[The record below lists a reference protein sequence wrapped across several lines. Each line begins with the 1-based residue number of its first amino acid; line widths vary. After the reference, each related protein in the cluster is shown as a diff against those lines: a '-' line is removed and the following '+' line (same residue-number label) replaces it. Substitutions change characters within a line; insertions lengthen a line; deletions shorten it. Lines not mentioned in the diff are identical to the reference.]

1 MDWLFRRHFWIVHVV
16 CLTLCAFVVAKT
28 INTVVGAELQES
40 FVVHPKLERPVFDEG
55 KMERRDFDWASDRNI
70 FQAQRES
77 IVEIDVKN
85 LSKGS
90 RAGRWQ
96 DAVLSDLNVQ
106 LIGTAV
112 FSDPKSSIATIIDP
126 AARADNAIS
135 YSISSCLHPA
145 DAVPEAFAVGPM
157 ASLMRPIKLPCN
169 RLPSGAIVVRIEVTR
184 VYLFNENSSQY
195 EYIEMIDGESPRK
208 STPPLMSKSTYSP
221 VSGAAKLG
229 TKIKQVG
236 PNSFQIARDE
246 FDGALSNLS
255 VISTQARMVPV
266 IDDATG
272 KTQGFR
278 IFQIQP
284 GSVFTGLGL
293 KDGDVIRSINDYQLD
308 SPDKALE
315 LYSKLKNTSGFN
327 IDIDRNG
334 LPTSLDYS
342 ISP

>member
-1 MDWLFRRHFWIVHVV
+1 ML
-16 CLTLCAFVVAKT
+16 LKAAFVVAKT
-28 INTVVGAELQES
+28 INTVVGAQLQES
-40 FVVHPKLERPVFDEG
+40 FVVPAKFERATLDEG
-55 KMERRDFDWASDRNI
+55 KTERRDFDRASDRNI

-85 LSKGS
+85 LSKAS

-96 DAVLSDLNVQ
+96 DAVLSDLNIQ
-106 LIGTAV
+106 LVGTAV

-126 AARADNAIS
+126 AAHADGALS
-135 YSISSCLHPA
+135 YSINSCLVSDEA
-145 DAVPEAFAVGPM
+145 IPEAFAQGPM
-157 ASLMRPIKLPCN
+157 ASLMRPIKIPCN
-169 RLPSGAIVVRIEVTR
+169 RLPSGAILVRIEVLR
-184 VYLFNENSSQY
+184 VYIFNENSSQY
-195 EYIEMIDGESPRK
+195 EYIEMVDDKSPRMQ
-208 STPPLMSKSTYSP
+208 SPSLMNKFSYPP
-221 VSGAAKLG
+221 VSSGAKLG
-229 TKIKQVG
+229 TKIKQVD
-236 PNSFQIARDE
+236 PNSFQISRDE

-266 IDDATG
+266 IDEATG

-284 GSVFTGLGL
+284 GSVFSGLGL

-315 LYSKLKNTSGFN
+315 LYSKLKNTSSFN
-327 IDIDRNG
+327 IDVDRNG